1 MEGIPMFDSLRDVLT
16 VEETAEYLKLSKKSV
31 YALLQDNQIHH
42 RKIGRIYR
50 IPKSAI
56 ADYLQNS

>member
-1 MEGIPMFDSLRDVLT
+1 MVSLQKIPDVLT
-16 VEETAEYLKLSKKSV
+16 VNEVAEVLKVSKKSV
-31 YALLQDNQIHH
+31 YTLLQDNQIRH

-50 IPKSAI
+50 IPKTAI

>member
-1 MEGIPMFDSLRDVLT
+1 MFDSLRDVLT
-16 VEETAEYLKLSKKSV
+16 VEETAKYLKLSKKSV

-50 IPKSAI
+50 IPKTAVQE
-56 ADYLQNS
+56 YLQKT

>member
-1 MEGIPMFDSLRDVLT
+1 MFDSLRDVLT

-50 IPKSAI
+50 IPKTAVQE
-56 ADYLQNS
+56 YLQKT